1 MSRYGDEFLNTFP
14 LSLQKRRTLRAI
26 EQCRTEPL
34 GWHVDACDAC
44 GHIRV
49 SYNSCRNRHCPKC
62 QTTQCERWL
71 MGREADL
78 LPVRYFHVVFTQ
90 PDTVN
95 GLCLQY
101 PAQMYKMLFEASWE
115 TIDAFSRDPKHL
127 GAQLGM
133 TSILHTW
140 GQNLSLHP
148 HLHCII
154 PSGGVTIRQKW
165 KHARGNGKY
174 LFPVKA
180 LSKMF
185 RGKYLEKLK
194 TWLTS
199 EKVPFDSTR
208 MDSLYRK
215 NWVVYAKQPFLGPA
229 QVLEYIGR
237 YTHKVAIS
245 NHRIKGI
252 DQGKIEFT
260 YKDYR
265 HGDQQ
270 KRMTLDA
277 NEFLRRFC
285 LHILPPGFVR
295 IRHYG
300 ILSCRNKSIIRRLQ
314 GVSPDQTPQK
324 LSWQD
329 ICRKRLSFD
338 PDLCPCCGKGRM
350 VTIERVL
357 PSRAPPRF
365 VSGLSV

>member
-1 MSRYGDEFLNTFP
+1 
-14 LSLQKRRTLRAI
+14 
-26 EQCRTEPL
+26 
-34 GWHVDACDAC
+34 
-44 GHIRV
+44 
-49 SYNSCRNRHCPKC
+49 
-62 QTTQCERWL
+62 

-78 LPVRYFHVVFTQ
+78 LPVRYFHVVFTL
-90 PDTVN
+90 PDSLN
-95 GLCLQY
+95 GLSLQY
-101 PAQMYKMLFEASWE
+101 PAQMYKLLFEASWE
-115 TIDAFSRDPKHL
+115 TIAAFSRDPKYL
-127 GAQLGM
+127 GAQVGM

-140 GQNLSLHP
+140 GQNLNFHP

-154 PSGGVTIRQKW
+154 PSGGITIRGKW
-165 KHARGNGKY
+165 KHARGRGKY

-185 RGKYLEKLK
+185 RGKFLEKLK
-194 TWLTS
+194 TWLS
-199 EKVPFDSTR
+199 REKVPFDSR
-208 MDSLYRK
+208 QIDLLYRK
-215 NWVVYAKQPFLGPA
+215 DWVVYAKQPFLGPS

-245 NHRIKGI
+245 NHRLKGI

-270 KRMTLDA
+270 KHMTLDA

-285 LHILPPGFVR
+285 QHILPPGFVR

-300 ILSCRNKSIIRRLQ
+300 MLSCRNKSIIRRLQ
-314 GVSPDQTPQK
+314 GITTDQTPEK

-329 ICRKRLSFD
+329 ICRKRLGFD

-350 VTIERVL
+350 IIIERVL
-357 PSRAPPRF
+357 PSRAPP
-365 VSGLSV
+365 VVISAL